1 MTADQN
7 AEQPSLLRRAHTI
20 LGVCE
25 AIGEDFGFN
34 PLFLRIAFAAGLFF
48 SPTGVIAA
56 YLGLGLIVAFARW
69 VSPVPQLPPVVT
81 TEVQPVNDPEQLKI
95 AA

>member
-1 MTADQN
+1 MTA
-7 AEQPSLLRRAHTI
+7 ETLSPIRRPHTV

-34 PLFLRIAFAAGLFF
+34 PLYLRIAFAAGLFF
-48 SPTGVIAA
+48 SPMWVIAS
-56 YLGLGLIVAFARW
+56 YLGLGVIVALSRW
-69 VSPVPQLPPVVT
+69 VSPVPNATPAMAV
-81 TEVQPVNDPEQLKI
+81 EADEEPEPLKL

>member
-1 MTADQN
+1 MTA
-7 AEQPSLLRRAHTI
+7 ETLSPIRRPHTV

-34 PLFLRIAFAAGLFF
+34 PLYLRIAFATGLFF
-48 SPTGVIAA
+48 SPMWVIAS
-56 YLGLGLIVAFARW
+56 YLGLGLIVAVSRW
-69 VSPVPQLPPVVT
+69 ISPVPTATPARAIEIEEEDEP
-81 TEVQPVNDPEQLKI
+81 LKL

>member
-1 MTADQN
+1 MTA
-7 AEQPSLLRRAHTI
+7 ETLSPIRRPHTV

-34 PLFLRIAFAAGLFF
+34 PLVLRIAFAAGLFF
-48 SPTGVIAA
+48 SPMWVIAS
-56 YLGLGLIVAFARW
+56 YLGLGAIVAVSRW
-69 VSPVPQLPPVVT
+69 VSPVPTMRPAPAIEIEEEDEPLR
-81 TEVQPVNDPEQLKI
+81 L

>member
-1 MTADQN
+1 M
-7 AEQPSLLRRAHTI
+7 

-34 PLFLRIAFAAGLFF
+34 PIVLRIAFAAGLFF
-48 SPTGVIAA
+48 SATWSIAA
-56 YLGLGLIVAFARW
+56 YLGLGLIVAFSRW
-69 VSPVPQLPPVVT
+69 VAPVPIAQPIEAAAV
-81 TEVQPVNDPEQLKI
+81 EVEEAEPLKL

>member
-1 MTADQN
+1 MTA
-7 AEQPSLLRRAHTI
+7 ETLSPIRRPHTV

-34 PLFLRIAFAAGLFF
+34 PLFLRLAFAAALFF
-48 SPTGVIAA
+48 SPTWSIGA
-56 YLGLGLIVAFARW
+56 YLGLALIVAVSRW
-69 VSPVPQLPPVVT
+69 VSPVPVSTPVQSV
-81 TEVQPVNDPEQLKI
+81 EVDEEEDLKL

>member
-1 MTADQN
+1 MTA
-7 AEQPSLLRRAHTI
+7 ETLSPIRRPHTI

-34 PLFLRIAFAAGLFF
+34 PLFLRVIFAAGLFF

-56 YLGLGLIVAFARW
+56 YLGLGLIVGLSRW
-69 VSPVPQLPPVVT
+69 ISPVPSATPAAVV
-81 TEVQPVNDPEQLKI
+81 EQEEEEQLKL